1 MHVSGLPRSDSC
13 QVRARLVPSPLCCET
28 SSSYSMQ
35 HICHMHVPAGIE
47 GSPRKV
53 DASQMLCL
61 HDGHRM
67 YSLSSS
73 SIALLAMEELL
84 WERMQCPL
92 CHMTADTPSTVHV
105 EDNAP
110 VAPARLCCA
119 CAGTRA
125 KQTQHCAGV
134 VTGQRARPCERRPA
148 HAAMQAHAFLRRQT
162 LCQQCS
168 DPFTSAR
175 LRLHTARQHYAVF
188 AVCIAVGDVSQQP
201 G

>member
-1 MHVSGLPRSDSC
+1 MALGCRGVTRVRFVPGSCLHRFAVRHHLPIPCNISATC
-13 QVRARLVPSPLCCET
+13 MYLLALKAVRARL
-28 SSSYSMQ
+28 MQ
-35 HICHMHVPAGIE
+35 AKC
-47 GSPRKV
+47 
-53 DASQMLCL
+53 LCL